1 MPITVTELGRGFV
14 VGRERVVVVTKV
26 NRTFTAPAGHSG
38 SSIYIYEAGALVREE
53 QGGTAVKLVI
63 NGGPDTRSDRQMAI
77 IVWKAAA
84 DDESGIAA

>member
-1 MPITVTELGRGFV
+1 MVPITVTELGRGFV
-14 VGRERVVVVTKV
+14 VGRERVVTKV

-38 SSIYIYEAGALVREE
+38 SSIYIYEAGVLVREE

-77 IVWKAAA
+77 IVWKSAA